1 MPVHCALYVDDSEKR
16 RLSCFKL
23 QQPGD
28 ANDSDRIAVR
38 FGAAAPQAMQRLV
51 CTCAPVHDYT
61 GRQVARV
68 GLSLHAVDDRMF
80 AHDQTAVAMDL
91 ARRISVRLGYLPA
104 ASVA

>member
-1 MPVHCALYVDDSEKR
+1 
-16 RLSCFKL
+16 LSCFKL